1 MLVTASSCING
12 QYYAPKTC
20 KLALNIVATA
30 QCWYESAHHAIVMTK
45 EKLSS
50 YCTSYPNTVLGHLRI
65 LTNHAVKQ
73 VRPYDPYIHL
83 HISNRN

>member
-1 MLVTASSCING
+1 MLVNRLIMYQWAILCSTGMQAC
-12 QYYAPKTC
+12 PKDC
-20 KLALNIVATA
+20 TA

-83 HISNRN
+83 HNRN